1 MALETSSDSEQE
13 SYYRPIKTEIGV
25 WGLFVMPKNRRG
37 ASKHKSIFKTKKGI
51 IQRIIPQLLT

>member
-37 ASKHKSIFKTKKGI
+37 ASKHKNTFKTRKEA
-51 IQRIIPQLLT
+51 